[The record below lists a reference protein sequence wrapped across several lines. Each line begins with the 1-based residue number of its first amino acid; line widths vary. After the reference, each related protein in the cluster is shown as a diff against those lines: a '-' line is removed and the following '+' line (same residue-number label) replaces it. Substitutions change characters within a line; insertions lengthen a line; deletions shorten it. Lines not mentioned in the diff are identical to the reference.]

1 MSKQINKFLA
11 KILILSTFLVL
22 VFNIWVNLINANS
35 DINKTSKNNNSTT
48 LNNNSTTF
56 KSVNN
61 NSLWKVWVAIT
72 TNIWIQFKKRW
83 EIPATIYKEVFS
95 ISEII
100 SNQNTANK
108 ELIWKNMIAIEEYK
122 NILKTNIK
130 QLINNS
136 FDKPR
141 TLNAFIDQL
150 EYRYTI
156 WIINAKKLTEQKS
169 IFNQNMIAI
178 NWKIEAL
185 KAKIEKDFK
194 ENNAEESLENINQYL
209 ELKKQY
215 YYSRTYIIYIN
226 HFLSEYNYLNKYNK
240 LLLDTLINNKDALIK
255 NAYVVIPDS
264 WSSLLKKF
272 DLIYYENQ
280 IKSK

>member
-100 SNQNTANK
+100 NNQNTANK

-178 NWKIEAL
+178 NWKL
-185 KAKIEKDFK
+185 K
-194 ENNAEESLENINQYL
+194 L
-209 ELKKQY
+209 
-215 YYSRTYIIYIN
+215 
-226 HFLSEYNYLNKYNK
+226 
-240 LLLDTLINNKDALIK
+240 
-255 NAYVVIPDS
+255 
-264 WSSLLKKF
+264 
-272 DLIYYENQ
+272 
-280 IKSK
+280 

>member
-272 DLIYYENQ
+272 DLIYDENQ

>member
-95 ISEII
+95 INEII
-100 SNQNTANK
+100 NNQNTANK

>member
-95 ISEII
+95 INEII
-100 SNQNTANK
+100 NNQNTANK

-272 DLIYYENQ
+272 DLIYDENQ

>member
-1 MSKQINKFLA
+1 MSKQINKFLV
-11 KILILSTFLVL
+11 KILTLSTFLVL

-35 DINKTSKNNNSTT
+35 DINKTTQNTNSTNFKKANNNS
-48 LNNNSTTF
+48 F
-56 KSVNN
+56 
-61 NSLWKVWVAIT
+61 WKVWVAIT

-83 EIPATIYKEVFS
+83 EIPATIYKDVFS

-100 SNQNTANK
+100 NNQNTANK

-122 NILKTNIK
+122 NILKTNVK
-130 QLINNS
+130 QLINTS
-136 FDKPR
+136 YDKPR
-141 TLNAFIDQL
+141 TLDAFIDQL
-150 EYRYTI
+150 EYRYTL
-156 WIINAKKLTEQKS
+156 WINNAKKLTEQKS
-169 IFNQNMIAI
+169 IFNKNMIAT

-185 KAKIEKDFK
+185 KIKIAKDFK
-194 ENNAEESLENINQYL
+194 ENNAEESLENINSYL
-209 ELKKQY
+209 EFKKQY

-264 WSSLLKKF
+264 WSALLKKF
-272 DLIYYENQ
+272 DLIYDEKQ
-280 IKSK
+280 IKNK